1 MLPVIC
7 FIIFIAFL
15 GLILL
20 LSLNEL
26 ANTEKYEKNHNSIKL
41 SIIISLLIIL
51 VFFTI
56 TLSLGYSF
64 FDDSFILILNLQLIS
79 FLCVFGIEFFIFT
92 IIAFINIKNNS

>member
-26 ANTEKYEKNHNSIKL
+26 ANTEKYEKNHNSIK
-41 SIIISLLIIL
+41 
-51 VFFTI
+51 
-56 TLSLGYSF
+56 LSLGYSF

>member
-15 GLILL
+15 GLIVLF
-20 LSLNEL
+20 SLNCL

-51 VFFTI
+51 VFSTI
-56 TLSLGYSF
+56 TLSLGYSA
-64 FDDSFILILNLQLIS
+64 DSFILMLNLQLIS